1 MADLKTNFAGLELKN
16 PLVVGSSGLTDSV
29 QKIKDIA
36 EQGAGAVILKSLF
49 EEQITFEANHTI
61 NSNEA
66 NEYPEAADYIKGYTK
81 NNSLNDY
88 LTLIKNAKQEIDI
101 PVIAS
106 INCISA
112 SEWVS
117 FAESI
122 QNAGADAL
130 EVNVF
135 ILPLDRNKKAEEY
148 EHIYYELFEKLRKKI
163 NIPIIFKLG
172 QQFTNLLTILDRFN
186 ANKVNG
192 VTLFNRFYE
201 PDIDIDKL
209 SIKSAEVFSNAS
221 DLRKMIRWVAIA
233 SGKIHGLDIAASTG
247 VHDAEA
253 MIKTILAGATTTQ
266 ICSVLYKNGTS
277 KIKEIIE
284 GLSKWMDEKG
294 FETIED
300 FRGKL
305 NYSKF
310 SNPEMYERSQFMKYF
325 SNHV

>member
-16 PLVVGSSGLTDSV
+16 PLIVGSSGLTDNV
-29 QKIKDIA
+29 EKIKDIA
-36 EQGAGAVILKSLF
+36 AQGAGAVILKSLF
-49 EEQITFEANHTI
+49 EEQITFEANNTI
-61 NSNEA
+61 SSNQA

-81 NNSLNDY
+81 DNSLNDY
-88 LTLIKNAKQEIDI
+88 LKLIKEAKQAVDI

-112 SEWVS
+112 SEWIN
-117 FAESI
+117 FAKSI

-135 ILPLDRNKKAEEY
+135 ILPLDKNKKAEKY
-148 EHIYYELFEKLRKKI
+148 EDIYYELFDKLREKI
-163 NIPIIFKLG
+163 NIPIIFKVG

-201 PDIDIDKL
+201 PDIDIDNL
-209 SIKSAEVFSNAS
+209 SIKSAEVFSNPS
-221 DLRKMIRWVAIA
+221 DLRKMLRWVAIA
-233 SGKIHGLDIAASTG
+233 SGKIHGLDISASTG
-247 VHDAEA
+247 VHSADAL
-253 MIKTILAGATTTQ
+253 IKTLLAGATTTQ
-266 ICSVLYKNGTS
+266 ICSTIYKNGTS

-284 GLSKWMDEKG
+284 ELGKWMDNKG
-294 FETIED
+294 FETVDD

-305 NYSKF
+305 NYKKLK
-310 SNPEMYERSQFMKYF
+310 NPEMYERSQFMKYF